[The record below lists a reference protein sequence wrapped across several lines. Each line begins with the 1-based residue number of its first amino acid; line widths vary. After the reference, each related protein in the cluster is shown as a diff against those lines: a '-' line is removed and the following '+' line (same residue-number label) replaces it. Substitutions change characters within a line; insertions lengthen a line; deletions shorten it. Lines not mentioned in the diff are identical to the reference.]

1 MTGGTWTLQ
10 NKVRP
15 GVYINVES
23 SGGTLGA
30 AGSRGVTALALS
42 LPWGTAKVITPIVAG
57 EDTLTRLGYDLTA
70 PELLLV
76 REALKR
82 AQTVLLYKL
91 NEGTKA
97 TATAGALTATAKHGG
112 LRGNALTV
120 VVQTNLDDTTKF
132 DVKTLLDGAVV
143 DTQVV
148 ANIAGLVAND
158 WVVWSGT
165 GALTASAG
173 APLVGGA
180 NGTVTNADHTAFLAA
195 LELYEFQTVALPA
208 TDNALKAVYAAFIRR
223 LRDNEGKKVQ
233 AVLENYPTADNEGVI
248 SVRNGVI
255 LSDGTVLT
263 AVQAT
268 AWVAGATAGAE
279 MNESLTYAAY
289 DDAVDVAPRYTNSQ
303 IEAAL
308 NAGEFI
314 FTPSGNRA
322 VVEQDINTFL
332 SFSPSKNKS
341 FHKNRVIRVLDG
353 IANDLKRIFE
363 ASYIGK
369 VSNNTDGRALF
380 RKEIVVY
387 LTALQ
392 EIDAIQNFDSQA
404 DITVLPGIDS
414 DAIYVEANIQ
424 PVDSIEKIY
433 MKVRVV

>member
-1 MTGGTWTLQ
+1 MAGGTWTLQ

-23 SGGTLGA
+23 SGGALGA
-30 AGSRGVTALALS
+30 AGSRGVTAIALS
-42 LPWGTAKVITPIVAG
+42 LPWGAAKVITPIVAG
-57 EDTLTRLGYDLTA
+57 EDTLTRLGYDLSA

-82 AQTVLLYKL
+82 ARTVLLYKL

-97 TATAGALTATAKHGG
+97 AVTAGALTATAKHGG
-112 LRGNALTV
+112 LRGNALKV
-120 VVQTNLDDTTKF
+120 VVQTNLDDNTKF

-143 DTQVV
+143 DAQVV
-148 ANIAGLVAND
+148 TNIAGLVAND
-158 WVVWSGT
+158 WVTWSGS

-173 APLVGGA
+173 APLIGGA
-180 NGTVTNADHTAFLAA
+180 NSTVTNADHTAFLAA
-195 LELYEFQTVALPA
+195 LELYDFQTVALPA
-208 TDNALKAVYAAFIRR
+208 TDNALKAVYTAFIRR
-223 LRDNEGKKVQ
+223 LREAEGKKVQ
-233 AVLENYPTADNEGVI
+233 AVMENYPTADSEGVI
-248 SVRNGVI
+248 SVRNGVV
-255 LSDGTVLT
+255 LSDGTTLT
-263 AVQAT
+263 AAQAT

-279 MNESLTYAAY
+279 MNESLTYTAY

-308 NAGEFI
+308 SAGEFI

-369 VSNNTDGRALF
+369 VSNNVDGRALF

-387 LTALQ
+387 LTTLQ
-392 EIDAIQNFDSQA
+392 DIGAIQNFDSQK
-404 DITVLPGIDS
+404 DILVSPGTDS
-414 DAIYVEANIQ
+414 DAIYVETAIQ
-424 PVDSIEKIY
+424 PVDSIEKVY
-433 MKVRVV
+433 MKVQVN

>member
-1 MTGGTWTLQ
+1 MAGGTWTLQ

-30 AGSRGVTALALS
+30 AGSRGVTAIALS
-42 LPWGTAKVITPIVAG
+42 LPWGAAKVITPVVAG
-57 EDTLTRLGYDLTA
+57 EDTLTRLGYDLSA

-82 AQTVLLYKL
+82 ARTVLLYKL

-97 TATAGALTATAKHGG
+97 AVTSGALTITAKHGG
-112 LRGNALTV
+112 LRGNALKV
-120 VVQTNLDDTTKF
+120 IIQTNIDDSAKF

-143 DTQVV
+143 DSQVV

-158 WVVWSGT
+158 WIVWSGS

-195 LELYEFQTVALPA
+195 LELYDFQTVALPA

-223 LRDNEGKKVQ
+223 LRENEGKKVQ
-233 AVLENYPTADNEGVI
+233 AVLENYPTADSEGVI
-248 SVRNGVI
+248 SVRNGVV

-308 NAGEFI
+308 SAGEFI

-332 SFSPSKNKS
+332 SYSPSKNKS

-392 EIDAIQNFDSQA
+392 EIDAIQNFDSQK
-404 DITVLPGIDS
+404 DILVSPGNDS
-414 DAIYVEANIQ
+414 DAIYVETAVQ
-424 PVDSIEKIY
+424 PVDSIEKVY
-433 MKVRVV
+433 MKVQVK